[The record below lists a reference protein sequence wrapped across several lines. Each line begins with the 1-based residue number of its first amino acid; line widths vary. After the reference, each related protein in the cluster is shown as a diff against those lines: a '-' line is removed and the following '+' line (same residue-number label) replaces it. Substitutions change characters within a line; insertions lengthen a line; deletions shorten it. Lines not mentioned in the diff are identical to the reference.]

1 MSGKPRVS
9 ALTVQAISSFCRL
22 PRQTC
27 SNFLARQA
35 LRANRSRITRRS
47 GECWCS
53 SCHGGAGMAMYSIRD
68 LGRREI
74 LMMSAVLAGSG
85 VVFLP
90 KLAAAEAALQRTPDQ
105 ILGPFYPLSELP
117 QTSDLTRVSGR
128 SGRAE
133 GQVINVMGRVLNLA
147 GQPVRDA
154 KVEVWQ
160 ANAHGRHTH
169 PSDPNPAPLDPNF
182 EGAAILTTDSE
193 GRYRFRT
200 IRPSP
205 YPAGPNRMRPAHIH
219 YQVSGRQDKL
229 VTQMYFEGDPYLEPD
244 RFFQTALEQKDLL
257 VAKLLQPPSEMEP
270 ESKLVVFNIVLNAG

>member
-1 MSGKPRVS
+1 
-9 ALTVQAISSFCRL
+9 
-22 PRQTC
+22 
-27 SNFLARQA
+27 
-35 LRANRSRITRRS
+35 
-47 GECWCS
+47 
-53 SCHGGAGMAMYSIRD
+53 MAMYSIRD

-74 LMMSAVLAGSG
+74 LISAVLAGAG
-85 VVFLP
+85 VAFSP
-90 KLAAAEAALQRTPDQ
+90 KLAAAEATLQRTPDQ

-133 GQVINVMGRVLNLA
+133 GQVLNVIGRVLNLA
-147 GQPVRDA
+147 GEPVRTA

-160 ANAHGRHTH
+160 ANTYGRYTH

-182 EGAAILTTDSE
+182 EGSAVLTTDSE
-193 GRYRFRT
+193 GRYRFKT
-200 IRPSP
+200 IKPAA

-219 YQVSGRQDKL
+219 FQVSGRQDRL

-257 VAKLLQPPSEMEP
+257 VAKLLQPTSEMEP